1 MSGKRVNSGKKT
13 GSQSVSEKSLKN
25 GHHDTEE
32 EPETQPVQQKQ
43 ITFQL
48 GVEGNIENPILVPKV
63 TYKKKQPSK
72 LANHEQKTRESIS
85 QTDTNSFIETRKLT
99 GVVHQEVRFKDE
111 ISNED
116 GSLCKCEDK
125 EELHNGSLPTVSEK
139 GR

>member
-1 MSGKRVNSGKKT
+1 MVILQKLQDFIGHRESSEANRFGTKKRGQENSMLAFGQEIESIMSGKRVNSGKKT

-63 TYKKKQPSK
+63 TYKKK
-72 LANHEQKTRESIS
+72 
-85 QTDTNSFIETRKLT
+85 
-99 GVVHQEVRFKDE
+99 
-111 ISNED
+111 
-116 GSLCKCEDK
+116 
-125 EELHNGSLPTVSEK
+125 
-139 GR
+139 